1 MKKEPTLARK
11 EAAMNAKGRRKTG
24 KEAPALE
31 RLNPKPRSTD
41 EWQEEADL
49 MAEPEILEDGLDGIV
64 ADEPRPRSLKALEP
78 KEE

>member
-1 MKKEPTLARK
+1 MK
-11 EAAMNAKGRRKTG
+11 AKGRKKTA
-24 KEAPALE
+24 KYAPALE
-31 RLNPKPRSTD
+31 RLNPTPRSTD

-49 MAEPEILEDGLDGIV
+49 LAEPEILEDGLDGIV

>member
-1 MKKEPTLARK
+1 MIT
-11 EAAMNAKGRRKTG
+11 KGRKKSG
-24 KEAPALE
+24 KEARALE

-49 MAEPEILEDGLDGIV
+49 MAEPEILEDGLDSIV
-64 ADEPRPRSLKALEP
+64 ADEPRPRSVKALEP